1 MSKQTSSGAGESDQ
15 GYRVPQRSPP
25 DAPTNPVQSASR
37 TMELI
42 EVLKEQEGAT
52 IGALADHLGVSKGT
66 VSNYVSTLREEGYV
80 TKLDT
85 GEFAVGLRV
94 LDVCNKSIR
103 ERELFEE
110 GKPRIDALAG
120 NFEGVFTVMTPEHGY
135 GYCLY
140 SRTNSDL
147 ISKNRLSQGTRR
159 YLHCN
164 GPGLAILSAM
174 DSDTVESVVSRYGL
188 LSCDTGCEFDCPL
201 AKHARE
207 LPVERDELD
216 ARLETVAEQ
225 GFAVTD
231 HGQIACLGVPIRGS
245 GETVVGSVGVLAPQR
260 TVYNDGA
267 PVEDLVE
274 AMKDAATGI
283 GINIV

>member
-1 MSKQTSSGAGESDQ
+1 
-15 GYRVPQRSPP
+15 
-25 DAPTNPVQSASR
+25 
-37 TMELI
+37 MELI
-42 EVLKEQEGAT
+42 EVLKEQDGAR

-94 LDVCNKSIR
+94 LDVCNKSVR

-110 GKPRIDALAG
+110 GKPRIDALAED
-120 NFEGVFTVMTPEHGY
+120 FEGVFTVMTPEHGY

-140 SRTNSDL
+140 SRTTSDL

-188 LSCDTGCEFDCPL
+188 LSCETGCEFDCPL

-207 LPVERDELD
+207 LPVERDKLD
-216 ARLETVAEQ
+216 ARLETIADQ
-225 GFAVTD
+225 GYAVTD

-260 TVYNDGA
+260 TIYTADA
-267 PVEDLVE
+267 PDEDLVE